1 MKGSLFLLIA
11 AVFPLCWLLS
21 ARASDLGVID
31 VRYDKFDDITKVS
44 TVESKI
50 SDALGRRQENQDL
63 RFKVAYEC
71 TGETTHCRPERVEFR
86 FLSQSVGEYSGSDQ
100 LIFIVD
106 GKRIR
111 SGVRWKGEYGR
122 SVLVEYIT
130 ATLNLEEFL
139 TLANA
144 KKVEAKL
151 GGTTF
156 TFSDDNFRALR
167 GLAGEISPTA
177 SLEKI

>member
-1 MKGSLFLLIA
+1 MKGSLILLIA

-86 FLSQSVGEYSGSDQ
+86 FLSQSVGEYTGSDQ
-100 LIFIVD
+100 LIFIGD
-106 GKRIR
+106 GKANTDEAFLSNTSRLLSIWKNSSHSRTRRKLKQSSEGQPSLSATTISGLFEGSPAR
-111 SGVRWKGEYGR
+111 SALQQAWKKSNRHE
-122 SVLVEYIT
+122 
-130 ATLNLEEFL
+130 
-139 TLANA
+139 
-144 KKVEAKL
+144 
-151 GGTTF
+151 
-156 TFSDDNFRALR
+156 
-167 GLAGEISPTA
+167 
-177 SLEKI
+177 